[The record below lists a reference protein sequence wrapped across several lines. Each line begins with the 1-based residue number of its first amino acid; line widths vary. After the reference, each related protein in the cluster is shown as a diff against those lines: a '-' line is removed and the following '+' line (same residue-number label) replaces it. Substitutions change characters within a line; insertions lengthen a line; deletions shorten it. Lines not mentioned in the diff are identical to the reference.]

1 MIRGE
6 RFSFSTITISSAS
19 RRAVVS
25 PVTKRN
31 DEARFSAHCRR
42 RTSADPMLNKFKSH
56 GWNRPA
62 RRNLNMNS
70 FPTWLIALIFVS
82 LTGVT
87 ARGQP
92 TEEKSS
98 GPLKAVAVLHPTGA
112 NKVSGTVTFTEV
124 ADGVQVQAEI
134 RGLSPGKHG
143 FHVHEFG
150 DCSAAEASSAGAHFN
165 PTNKPHAGP
174 DASERHVGDMG
185 NVEADAS
192 GTAKLS
198 YLDHDMSLAN
208 DQRSIIGRSVVVHA
222 KADDLKSQPA
232 GDSGARI
239 ACGVIGRA
247 KSQ

>member
-1 MIRGE
+1 MN
-6 RFSFSTITISSAS
+6 TS
-19 RRAVVS
+19 RVLLVVL
-25 PVTKRN
+25 
-31 DEARFSAHCRR
+31 
-42 RTSADPMLNKFKSH
+42 TSL
-56 GWNRPA
+56 
-62 RRNLNMNS
+62 
-70 FPTWLIALIFVS
+70 S
-82 LTGVT
+82 LAGLT
-87 ARGQP
+87 AQAQ

-98 GPLKAVAVLHPTGA
+98 APLKAIAVLHPTGS

-124 ADGVQVQAEI
+124 ADGVQVNAELS
-134 RGLSPGKHG
+134 GLTPGSHG

-150 DCSAAEASSAGAHFN
+150 DCSAADASSAGGHFN

-174 DASERHVGDMG
+174 DATERHVGDMG

-192 GTAKLS
+192 GKAKLE
-198 YLDHDMSLAN
+198 YLDHQISLTN
-208 DQRSIIGRSVVVHA
+208 DQSSVIGRAVVVHA